1 MNAREL
7 TGEVYRRSPVLAATA
22 WLHVLLLV
30 VMLSVAFFDG
40 RTVTGL
46 NPWIKPSKFAISIA
60 VYTFTLAW
68 FMPYLSHYRRTVALI
83 SWGTCV
89 VFVGEMACVIS
100 QAARGVPSH
109 FNISTAYDAS
119 VFALMGMLIT
129 FNTLLVVITL
139 LLFFGKTAP
148 LPPAYLWGIRLGL
161 ILFFLASI
169 EGMAMI
175 NQMAHTVGQPDGGP
189 GLPFVNWSTRAGD
202 LRVAHFLG
210 FHALQIL
217 PLAGYSFSRWRTA
230 DVRRRPVAYTFVLA
244 LFYFAAF
251 TLLFWQASR
260 GRPLLSLGLIVL

>member
-1 MNAREL
+1 MSAREL
-7 TGEVYRRSPVLAATA
+7 IGEVYRRDRVLAATA

-30 VMLSVAFFDG
+30 LMICVAFFDG

-46 NPWIKPSKFAISIA
+46 NPWIKPSKFAVSIA

-68 FMPYLSHYRRTVALI
+68 FMPYLSRYRRTVALI
-83 SWGTCV
+83 SWGTAF

-109 FNISTAYDAS
+109 FNISTAYDAG
-119 VFALMGMLIT
+119 VFGLMGLLIT
-129 FNTLLVVITL
+129 FNTLLVIITL

-148 LPPAYLWGIRLGL
+148 LAPAYLWGIRLGL
-161 ILFFLASI
+161 LLFFLASI

-175 NQMAHTVGQPDGGP
+175 GQMAHTVGQPDGGP

-217 PLAGYSFSRWRTA
+217 PLAGYSFSRWKTI
-230 DVRRRPVAYTFVLA
+230 DVRRRPVAYTFALA
-244 LFYFAAF
+244 LVYFAVF
-251 TLLFWQASR
+251 TLLFWQATR